1 MGLISINIFFHFI
14 MHYVISCHVMLK
26 ATHFLL
32 SLSYVL
38 FYSFVLR
45 PDGPHRRNA
54 SVPSAVCHPLTEF
67 RHWTR
72 TGQRPLTC
80 LRQAGAA
87 IGDFFLFVA
96 AKQILY
102 AGLPGPMTDD

>member
-54 SVPSAVCHPLTEF
+54 AASSAVFHPFKNSKIGPAL
-67 RHWTR
+67 
-72 TGQRPLTC
+72 
-80 LRQAGAA
+80 AKAAYAA
-87 IGDFFLFVA
+87 IGSF
-96 AKQILY
+96 
-102 AGLPGPMTDD
+102 